1 MPKTTRTRTQRRDH
15 HDPPAAMP
23 GIKKSARRAR
33 QVCRA
38 SFDCRNA
45 QAQRSLRAAL
55 RQRSLPW
62 VGDVCWSREHRTA
75 PIARNPAR

>member
-1 MPKTTRTRTQRRDH
+1 MPKTTRTRTQRRDPY
-15 HDPPAAMP
+15 DSPAARP

-38 SFDCRNA
+38 RFDFRNA

-55 RQRSLPW
+55 RQRSLRW
-62 VGDVCWSREHRTA
+62 VGDACWPREHRTA
-75 PIARNPAR
+75 PIACNPAR